1 MGVEETQTTW
11 LLWPSLPR
19 CVSRSARA
27 WACFSVGSR
36 GKIYIWMWAIVLVLP
51 WRSMLGSV
59 QHYNSCYYDWLTAAS
74 LPSLQALTQN
84 SAAEVM
90 LGSQARNPCSEQGY
104 EIRSKFRGLL
114 SRPCNN
120 SINQTGWLRRLV
132 FYKRGFSTFFCHV
145 SWITS

>member
-1 MGVEETQTTW
+1 MGVGVEETQTTW
-11 LLWPSLPR
+11 LLWPSLPC
-19 CVSRSARA
+19 CVSSMSMF
-27 WACFSVGSR
+27 FSWKQR
-36 GKIYIWMWAIVLVLP
+36 EKYIWMWAIVLVLP

-74 LPSLQALTQN
+74 LPSLQALTQS

-120 SINQTGWLRRLV
+120 SINQTGWLCRLV
-132 FYKRGFSTFFCHV
+132 FYKRGFSTFSRHV